1 MHFYRVALVLD
12 GDYLQ
17 VLDGAT
23 KIIDSLKSRQPD
35 ATSHNID
42 RWRAGREAGNRH
54 PVSGSRVGV
63 AFFQIDECHLWRWH
77 VLCYFLSYSQSTTP
91 GLART
96 RALEGLWDSS
106 VLIAVED
113 KGSLDLLSTTES
125 QSSSQNGTDALLVAH
140 RHTTKRTIRCGS
152 PLL

>member
-1 MHFYRVALVLD
+1 MDCRGLRPWWMLHQRRTTSQITDCVSVPALIHVQYDALLVLD

-77 VLCYFLSYSQSTTP
+77 VLCYFLSYSQSATP

-96 RALEGLWDSS
+96 RAPRR
-106 VLIAVED
+106 VAC
-113 KGSLDLLSTTES
+113 SL
-125 QSSSQNGTDALLVAH
+125 
-140 RHTTKRTIRCGS
+140 
-152 PLL
+152 PLKTRVV

>member
-1 MHFYRVALVLD
+1 MGPDAMDYRGLRPSWMLHQRRTTSQITDCVSVPALIHVQYDALLVLD

-42 RWRAGREAGNRH
+42 RWRAGGEAGNRH

-63 AFFQIDECHLWRWH
+63 AFFQIDECRPQPIEMVYAL
-77 VLCYFLSYSQSTTP
+77 FSSSTFAIDN
-91 GLART
+91 ART
-96 RALEGLWDSS
+96 CSHASTGRS
-106 VLIAVED
+106 V
-113 KGSLDLLSTTES
+113 G
-125 QSSSQNGTDALLVAH
+125 Q
-140 RHTTKRTIRCGS
+140 
-152 PLL
+152 